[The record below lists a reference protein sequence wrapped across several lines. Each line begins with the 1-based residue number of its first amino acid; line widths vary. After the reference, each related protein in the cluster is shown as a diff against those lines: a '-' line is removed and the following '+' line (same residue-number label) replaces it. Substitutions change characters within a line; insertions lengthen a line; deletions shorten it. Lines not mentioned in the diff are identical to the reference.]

1 MSAGALK
8 PRTALFFGGTE
19 DTFGALHGLHVEIGD
34 IGVAVGA
41 ISCAT
46 GQAKTNL
53 EVVVQHHFV
62 LPEAA
67 LAIEDAENTLLGLH
81 AAVRASPGLRVVAAV
96 VSSASSD
103 GTRTLARDVG
113 GGVLSDGISVAND
126 GARRSSS
133 SLGGFE
139 SATTRAPARRIMR
152 VVVVVRVIII
162 VLLHETGRVK
172 QLMLLHCLLHLLIRG
187 NFSQMRLVDSLGR
200 FLLLNHP
207 EDTVVQMLV
216 EVLRIAECSRASGTL
231 AGSIAAIVG
240 TLFGGG

>member
-8 PRTALFFGGTE
+8 PGTALFFGGTE
-19 DTFGALHGLHVEIGD
+19 DTFGALHGLHVEISD

-41 ISCAT
+41 ISGT
-46 GQAKTNL
+46 TRQTKTDL

-67 LAIEDAENTLLGLH
+67 LAIEDAENTLLGFH
-81 AAVRASPGLRVVAAV
+81 AAVGASPGLGVVATV
-96 VSSASSD
+96 VSSAGSD
-103 GTRTLARDVG
+103 GTRTFARDVG
-113 GGVLSDGISVAND
+113 GGLSDGISIAND
-126 GARRSSS
+126 GAGRSSS

-139 SATTRAPARRIMR
+139 SATTRAPAGGIMR
-152 VVVVVRVIII
+152 VVIVVRVIII
-162 VLLHETGRVK
+162 VLLHGASRVK
-172 QLMLLHCLLHLLIRG
+172 QLMLLHRLLHLLIRG
-187 NFSQMRLVDSLGR
+187 NLSQVRLVDSLGG

-240 TLFGGG
+240 SLLGGG